1 MGRRGR
7 YGRWYICLGASVSNS
22 VDKEHGAHEPC
33 SLTLDFDQDRQVTSS
48 ALDPGFEG
56 REELEIFAVRS
67 DMNMEVLAIFWGCL
81 IQRGAVFE
89 MGGEFFGVWWAE
101 SVVMVSVAGLNCSE
115 PANANAATNSGE
127 VTNEWVS
134 GLPSCLPTK
143 LRL

>member
-89 MGGEFFGVWWAE
+89 MGGEFFGVWWTE
-101 SVVMVSVAGLNCSE
+101 SECSAVWRRYGLSCRVKLQRAGEREC
-115 PANANAATNSGE
+115 GY
-127 VTNEWVS
+127 
-134 GLPSCLPTK
+134 
-143 LRL
+143 